1 MNEWVGGEA
10 ICLSEWRR
18 QGLLA
23 VALVAAV
30 GCVDWSIIWHR
41 GQKRCG
47 AWTEGKGGGGGGG
60 PE

>member
-1 MNEWVGGEA
+1 MNGRVGGA

-30 GCVDWSIIWHR
+30 GCVDWNFSWHR
-41 GQKRCG
+41 GQKRWGGMGCG
-47 AWTEGKGGGGGGG
+47 EREEVVVV